1 MSSKKKTKKEQAD
14 LPLQEFPS
22 TTEYK
27 DKSDD
32 KKKSGNKK
40 K

>member
-1 MSSKKKTKKEQAD
+1 MSSKKNAKKEQAD

-27 DKSDD
+27 IKSDQ
-32 KKKSGNKK
+32 KKKSDK
-40 K
+40 